1 MCRRSK
7 AAWSRARA
15 SAPSPPQ
22 AAAAAAT
29 SSLREGVLVETV
41 DVTDVD
47 GDRLDDVVAV
57 AQGQEIGRQVVV
69 NGAPACRSR

>member
-1 MCRRSK
+1 MQEIEGRLEPG
-7 AAWSRARA
+7 AGLRAV
-15 SAPSPPQ
+15 
-22 AAAAAAT
+22 AAAGRRGRRDQLA
-29 SSLREGVLVETV
+29 REGVLVETV